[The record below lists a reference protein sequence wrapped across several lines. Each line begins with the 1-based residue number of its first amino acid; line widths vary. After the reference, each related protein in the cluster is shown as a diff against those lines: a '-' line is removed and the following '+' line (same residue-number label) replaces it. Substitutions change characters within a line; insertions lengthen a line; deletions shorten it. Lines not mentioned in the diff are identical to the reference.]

1 MTASIDMWARHL
13 QPGET
18 IVWSASTSSD
28 LLRATRRRR
37 VTVALVS
44 GTAAAVLAVF
54 LGLRFLESVG
64 GYATANI
71 GASIVTPIYAAFSLA
86 MAVLAYG
93 CFRRLAA
100 KPQAAQ
106 HYAATSTR
114 LLALDAAGAVVSE
127 MQGADV
133 DGVIAGGR
141 PQTPDIYVLRKD
153 DPKEAHVFALE
164 HIARPLEAKAI
175 IVETFMPT
183 PDEPAAPKDPTP

>member
-1 MTASIDMWARHL
+1 VNAPAGLWTPHL
-13 QPGET
+13 QPGERL
-18 IVWSASTSSD
+18 VWSASTSAD

-37 VTVALVS
+37 ITVALIS
-44 GTAAAVLAVF
+44 GSAAAILAVF

-71 GASIVTPIYAAFSLA
+71 GASIVTPLYIAFALA
-86 MAVLAYG
+86 MAVLAVG
-93 CFRRLAA
+93 CFQRLAA

-106 HYAATSTR
+106 HYAATSKR
-114 LLALDAAGAVVSE
+114 LLALDASGAIVSE
-127 MQGADV
+127 MQGAEV

-153 DPKEAHVFALE
+153 DPKEEHVFAVE

-175 IVETFMPT
+175 IEETFAQP
-183 PDEPAAPKDPTP
+183 PAAAAPQS

>member
-1 MTASIDMWARHL
+1 MTASADLWARHL

-18 IVWSASTSSD
+18 IVWSASTSGD

-37 VTVALVS
+37 VTVALIS

-64 GYATANI
+64 SYATANI
-71 GASIVTPIYAAFSLA
+71 GASIVTPIFGAFSLA
-86 MAVLAYG
+86 MAVLAYAS
-93 CFRRLAA
+93 FRRLAA

-114 LLALDAAGAVVSE
+114 LLALDAAGDVVSE

-153 DPKEAHVFALE
+153 DPKEDNVFALE
-164 HIARPLEAKAI
+164 HIDRPLEAKAI
-175 IVETFMPT
+175 IEEAFVQPPSDATE
-183 PDEPAAPKDPTP
+183 

>member
-1 MTASIDMWARHL
+1 MTTSADLWSRHL

-28 LLRATRRRR
+28 LLRATHRRR
-37 VTVALVS
+37 VTVALIS
-44 GTAAAVLAVF
+44 GTAAAVLAIF

-71 GASIVTPIYAAFSLA
+71 GASIVAPLYGAFALA
-86 MAVLAYG
+86 MAVLAVG
-93 CFRRLAA
+93 CFTRLGA
-100 KPQAAQ
+100 KPQTAQ

-114 LLALDAAGAVVSE
+114 LLALDASGAVVNE

-153 DPKEAHVFALE
+153 DPKEDHVFALE

-175 IVETFMPT
+175 IEETF
-183 PDEPAAPKDPTP
+183 APQEATA

>member
-1 MTASIDMWARHL
+1 VTTSADLWAPHL
-13 QPGET
+13 KPGET

-28 LLRATRRRR
+28 LLRATRRLR
-37 VTVALVS
+37 VTVALIS

-54 LGLRFLESVG
+54 LGLRFVESVG
-64 GYATANI
+64 SYATANI
-71 GASIVTPIYAAFSLA
+71 GASIVTPIFGAFSLA
-86 MAVLAYG
+86 MAVLAYAS
-93 CFRRLAA
+93 FRRLAA

-114 LLALDAAGAVVSE
+114 LLALDGAGDVVSE

-133 DGVIAGGR
+133 EGVIAGGR

-153 DPKEAHVFALE
+153 DPKEDHVFALE

-175 IVETFMPT
+175 IEEAFVQP
-183 PDEPAAPKDPTP
+183 PSDAAE

>member
-1 MTASIDMWARHL
+1 VNAPAGLWTPHL
-13 QPGET
+13 QPGERL
-18 IVWSASTSSD
+18 VWSASTSAD

-37 VTVALVS
+37 ITVALIS
-44 GTAAAVLAVF
+44 GSAAAILAVF

-64 GYATANI
+64 GYATADI
-71 GASIVTPIYAAFSLA
+71 GASIVTPLYIAFALA
-86 MAVLAYG
+86 MAVLAVG
-93 CFRRLAA
+93 CFQRLAA

-114 LLALDAAGAVVSE
+114 LLALDASGAIVGE
-127 MQGADV
+127 MQGAEV

-153 DPKEAHVFALE
+153 DPKEEHVFAVE

-175 IVETFMPT
+175 IEETFAQP
-183 PDEPAAPKDPTP
+183 PAAAAPQS

>member
-1 MTASIDMWARHL
+1 MTAPADLWARHL

-18 IVWSASTSSD
+18 LVWSASTSSD

-37 VTVALVS
+37 IAVALIS

-71 GASIVTPIYAAFSLA
+71 GASIVTPVFGAVSLA

-93 CFRRLAA
+93 SFRRLAA
-100 KPQAAQ
+100 RPQRVQ

-114 LLALDAAGAVVSE
+114 LLALDASGAVVSE
-127 MQGADV
+127 MQAADV

-153 DPKEAHVFALE
+153 DPREEHVFALE
-164 HIARPLEAKAI
+164 HIDRPLEAKAI
-175 IVETFMPT
+175 IEETFAQP
-183 PDEPAAPKDPTP
+183 PSEASE

>member
-1 MTASIDMWARHL
+1 VTASADLWARHL
-13 QPGET
+13 QPGENL
-18 IVWSASTSSD
+18 VWSASTSSD
-28 LLRATRRRR
+28 LLRATRHRRIA
-37 VTVALVS
+37 VALIS

-71 GASIVTPIYAAFSLA
+71 GASIVTPIFGVFSLA

-100 KPQAAQ
+100 RPQRAQ

-114 LLALDAAGAVVSE
+114 LLALDASGSVVSE

-153 DPKEAHVFALE
+153 DPREEHVFALE
-164 HIARPLEAKAI
+164 HIDRPLEAKAI
-175 IVETFMPT
+175 IEETFAQP
-183 PDEPAAPKDPTP
+183 PSEADE

>member
-1 MTASIDMWARHL
+1 MTASADLWARHL

-37 VTVALVS
+37 VTVALIS

-64 GYATANI
+64 SYATAI
-71 GASIVTPIYAAFSLA
+71 FGAFSLA
-86 MAVLAYG
+86 MAVLAYAS
-93 CFRRLAA
+93 FRRLAA

-114 LLALDAAGAVVSE
+114 LLALDAAGDVVSE

-153 DPKEAHVFALE
+153 DPKEDNVFALE
-164 HIARPLEAKAI
+164 HIDRPLEAKAI
-175 IVETFMPT
+175 IEEAFVQPPSDATE
-183 PDEPAAPKDPTP
+183 